1 MSGWEDDIEEM
12 PDPTLAGSSAA
23 GSSAASSTASSASS
37 TASSASSTTSSA
49 STTLPSTLSFD
60 DLCSY
65 APSRCCIYLPCKT
78 MWPNASVD
86 DRLPPMPLLD
96 ANGNPVLNSK
106 GKVVMAKATE
116 RLAKERSI
124 ESLTWDPGKPEFI
137 PGYVVVDGGYIEK
150 PGTTTYNFY
159 RPPPDIKLG
168 DPTQAARWVEHWKL
182 LYPQEANHIISWLAC
197 RVQRPGEKINH
208 ALFLGGAPKIGKDTL
223 LEAVVFTVGEWNF
236 QNIKLNHLVSRNN
249 GFLKSLIVRLSEARD
264 VGEQGAADLYRL
276 NDHVKDMLAT
286 PPNTLLINQKYINEY
301 YILNR
306 TGVIVTSNYR
316 DALKLPSDDR
326 RHFVAFSERR
336 GEEFPAKFWNEFWAW
351 YATGG
356 FAHVAALLHRYD
368 ISGFDPKAEPP
379 KTAAFNYM
387 VTASRGTA
395 YGELA
400 DTIDTLGNPAALTLD
415 MLISAAPNL
424 EWLRDMGKRNTVPHR
439 LAECQ
444 YVAINNPNAKD
455 GFWKANKRRYVIYAR
470 LDLPPD
476 QRVDAAAALR
486 DKL

>member
-1 MSGWEDDIEEM
+1 MSGGFEDDIEEM
-12 PDPTLAGSSAA
+12 PEPTSAGSSSS
-23 GSSAASSTASSASS
+23 GSPSASS
-37 TASSASSTTSSA
+37 VSPSASSA
-49 STTLPSTLSFD
+49 STTLPSTLSFE

-78 MWPNASVD
+78 LWPNASVD

-96 ANGNPVLNSK
+96 ANGNPIKNAS
-106 GKVVMAKATE
+106 GKVVRAKATE

-137 PGYVVVDGGYIEK
+137 PGFVVVDGGYIIK
-150 PGTTTYNFY
+150 PGATTYNFY

-168 DPTQAARWVEHWKL
+168 DRTQAQRWVDHWKL
-182 LYPQEANHIISWLAC
+182 LYPDDVDHIIAWLAC

-223 LEAVVFTVGEWNF
+223 LEAVVYTVGEWNF
-236 QNIKLNHLVSRNN
+236 QNIKLNHLVSKNN
-249 GFLKSLIVRLSEARD
+249 GFLKTLIVRLSEARD

-306 TGVIVTSNYR
+306 VGMIITSNHR
-316 DALKLPSDDR
+316 DALKLPPDDR
-326 RHFVAFSERR
+326 RHYVAFSERR

-351 YATGG
+351 YENGG
-356 FAHVAALLHRYD
+356 FAHVAALLYQYD

-379 KTAAFNYM
+379 KTAAFKYM
-387 VTASRGTA
+387 VTASRGPA

-415 MLISAAPNL
+415 MLMAAAPGL
-424 EWLRDMGKRNTVPHR
+424 EWLRDMGKRNIVPHR
-439 LAECQ
+439 LTECQ
-444 YVAINNPNAKD
+444 YVAVTNPNAKD
-455 GFWKANKRRYVIYAR
+455 GFWKANKRRYVIYTR

-476 QRVDAAAALR
+476 QRVVAAAALR
-486 DKL
+486 DELARKKGAV